1 VTNNTLSLSGT
12 WESAGAVL
20 GSISQIVQYGLPD
33 DYFATYATEMA
44 ALELGEVQRIAAK
57 LIDPDALVWV
67 VVGDRSKIAD
77 GLNQLGYGEVILI
90 DADGNR
96 LTE

>member
-1 VTNNTLSLSGT
+1 MTETDLH
-12 WESAGAVL
+12 WM
-20 GSISQIVQYGLPD
+20 D
-33 DYFATYATEMA
+33 ATEMA

>member
-1 VTNNTLSLSGT
+1 
-12 WESAGAVL
+12 
-20 GSISQIVQYGLPD
+20 
-33 DYFATYATEMA
+33 MA